1 MINYQIFI
9 PGGNKT
15 ALVLGLET
23 DASRRKLI
31 QDAIIKQHEHDADG
45 EVEQVGFINVDLER
59 PELMMTGGEFCGNA
73 TRAAAAYY
81 LKEKNVQAL
90 SIHSSG
96 CPFPLQAGYTKKG
109 EIFAQMPLQSDLES
123 AIRELG
129 DTGMFWVELEGISH
143 LVVPV
148 LQSAHYLAEIKKAE
162 QKEEKLNIAMDFL
175 ERTITEHQLDAG
187 EAYGVMFLE
196 EIAEQ
201 LHMHPFVYIKT
212 SGTCYYETACG
223 SGTMCVGLVEC
234 FLSDWGSIQLS
245 LVQPSGEKIA
255 AIVEKGEELKAKIV
269 GSVAVGAVKEI
280 GQVY

>member
-23 DASRRKLI
+23 DAAHRKKI
-31 QDAIIKQHEHDADG
+31 QDAIMQQHEHDVDG
-45 EVEQVGFINVDLER
+45 EVEQVGFISMEVEHPQLV
-59 PELMMTGGEFCGNA
+59 MAGGEFCGNA

-90 SIHSSG
+90 SIRSSG
-96 CPFPLQAGYTKKG
+96 CPYPLQAGYTQKG
-109 EIFAQMPLQSDLES
+109 EVFAQMPLQSDLQS
-123 AIRELG
+123 AVRELG
-129 DTGMFWVELEGISH
+129 DTGMFWVALEGISH
-143 LVVPV
+143 LVVSV
-148 LQSAHYLAEIKKAE
+148 QESAAYLAQIRQTE
-162 QKEEKLNIAMDFL
+162 QKEETLKIAMDFL
-175 ERTITEHQLDAG
+175 EHTIAEHQLNAG

-196 EIAEQ
+196 EIEDR

-234 FLSDWGSIQLS
+234 FLSDWGNINLP
-245 LVQPSGEKIA
+245 LVQPSGQVIS
-255 AIVEKGEELKAKIV
+255 AIVEKKEALTGKIV
-269 GSVAVGAVKEI
+269 GPVAIGATEKI
-280 GQVY
+280 RQVY